1 MARDVFNREVDLGQP
16 LAADATRLL
25 FSGVSNEDLLVQ
37 NVQLTYA
44 QNINRLWEVGSSKT
58 IFIAGRTR
66 GSITIARVV
75 GGRGVS
81 TEFIQKYGD
90 VCNMANNILAF
101 TFEAGCE
108 DGSQVGKITAS
119 GVVIES
125 IAYSVA
131 ASDMIVNEQLTA
143 LFARLEL

>member
-1 MARDVFNREVDLGQP
+1 MARDIFNREVDLGQP

-44 QNINRLWEVGSSKT
+44 QSINRLWEVGSAKT

-75 GGRGVS
+75 GGKGVS
-81 TEFIQKYGD
+81 TEFISKYGD
-90 VCNMANNILAF
+90 VCNMAGNIMAF
-101 TFEAGCE
+101 TFEAGCT
-108 DGSQVGKITAS
+108 DGAQVGSITAS

-125 IAYSVA
+125 IAYTVA
-131 ASDMIVNEQLTA
+131 ASDMVINENLTA
-143 LFARLEL
+143 LFARLEV

>member
-1 MARDVFNREVDLGQP
+1 MARDIFNREVDLGQP

-37 NVQLTYA
+37 NVQITYA
-44 QNINRLWEVGSSKT
+44 QNINRLWEVGSAKT

-81 TEFIQKYGD
+81 TEFIRKYGD
-90 VCNMANNILAF
+90 VCNMAGNILAF
-101 TFEAGCE
+101 TFEAGCT
-108 DGSQVGKITAS
+108 DGAQVGSITAS
-119 GVVIES
+119 GVAIES
-125 IAYSVA
+125 IAYTVA

-143 LFARLEL
+143 LFARLEV